1 MPIWVAPSMA
11 AKVWSVS
18 VDHVLSCIGENS
30 IATRMEDG
38 YLLVDAAAD
47 ESRAAA
53 QRKSRLSPTPEPA
66 SAPPADPPSVA
77 TTAEPVAVANANDES
92 DSRLDLCHW
101 RRIRRET
108 SALRRPPR
116 LKPATAATVANPLN

>member
-1 MPIWVAPSMA
+1 MA

-66 SAPPADPPSVA
+66 LAPAAPPPVA
-77 TTAEPVAVANANDES
+77 ATAEPPAVANANEES

-116 LKPATAATVANPLN
+116 LKPATAATVPNPLN